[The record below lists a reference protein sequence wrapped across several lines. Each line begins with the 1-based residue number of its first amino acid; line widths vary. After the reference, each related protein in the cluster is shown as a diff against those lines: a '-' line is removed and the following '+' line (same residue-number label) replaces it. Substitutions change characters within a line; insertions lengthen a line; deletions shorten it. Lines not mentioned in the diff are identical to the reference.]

1 LAHLKNPFR
10 MAVVLLFGALV
21 LTACQAFEYTEVDV
35 EMGRERVEGHSEGFV
50 HTNAPS
56 VVEGEITFVVKNE
69 GEFNHNFIV
78 LETDLDP
85 DKLILKGSRV
95 DLGASGKER
104 GHIQGRYLFAGAS
117 NNHTFRLGPGAYVLL
132 SNEPGDYA
140 SGMFARLV
148 VAEEH

>member
-1 LAHLKNPFR
+1 MAHLKNPFR

-85 DKLILKGSRV
+85 DKLILKGARV

-104 GHIQGRYLFAGAS
+104 GLSRLILPTWPAKVMKQISWRKDAAAS
-117 NNHTFRLGPGAYVLL
+117 R
-132 SNEPGDYA
+132 A
-140 SGMFARLV
+140 SS
-148 VAEEH
+148 